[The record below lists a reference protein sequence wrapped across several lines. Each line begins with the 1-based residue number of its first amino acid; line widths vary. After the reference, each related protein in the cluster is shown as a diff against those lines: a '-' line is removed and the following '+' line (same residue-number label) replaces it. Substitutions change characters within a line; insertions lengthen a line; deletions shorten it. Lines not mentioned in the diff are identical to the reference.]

1 MPLKR
6 FGYVSLFFTLFLAV
20 TTTQAAPKKTVKQKG
35 IEKTMKQEED
45 IPKPILG
52 QRKMM
57 EKLLEMIKT
66 SNSIKDFTP
75 ERLGQVFGVP
85 IEKGSSGYGYGEQL
99 TKDWRQGFAIS
110 EIETPRHMRFEIG
123 VYPDSSALFKNLDIG
138 ETCEMNYNEFI
149 NRVVELGF
157 SGNLPRD
164 LERISGRKNMYNEDS
179 LIGSDPIRSIYLGN
193 GRLNLEI
200 SRMQKKLSTFKPD
213 MYCIHTIWIS

>member
-1 MPLKR
+1 MLLKR
-6 FGYVSLFFTLFLAV
+6 FGYVSLFFTLFLVAA
-20 TTTQAAPKKTVKQKG
+20 TTQAAPKKTVKQKG

-123 VYPDSSALFKNLDIG
+123 VYPDSSALFKNPVINEVCDMG
-138 ETCEMNYNEFI
+138 YQEFI
-149 NRVVELGF
+149 RHLVELGF
-157 SGNLPRD
+157 PKRLLNNKPR
-164 LERISGRKNMYNEDS
+164 EAISDDNWRDHPARTIFLDHGGLS
-179 LIGSDPIRSIYLGN
+179 LV
-193 GRLNLEI
+193 I
-200 SRMQKKLSTFKPD
+200 SRRTKYGLNDFTSD
-213 MYCIHTIWIS
+213 IYCIDTIWIS